1 MMTAAKP
8 NVATKV
14 TASRTPTDRTS
25 LRFRLRYSDLIAD
38 RLAGLAAVKGWDP
51 DAVTFGAIG
60 HKPWF
65 L

>member
-1 MMTAAKP
+1 MTYLARQAFAFSAHSWRMLSP
-8 NVATKV
+8 EPFPITI
-14 TASRTPTDRTS
+14 
-25 LRFRLRYSDLIAD
+25 RYSDLIAD
-38 RLAGLAAVKGWDP
+38 RLAGLASVKGWDP